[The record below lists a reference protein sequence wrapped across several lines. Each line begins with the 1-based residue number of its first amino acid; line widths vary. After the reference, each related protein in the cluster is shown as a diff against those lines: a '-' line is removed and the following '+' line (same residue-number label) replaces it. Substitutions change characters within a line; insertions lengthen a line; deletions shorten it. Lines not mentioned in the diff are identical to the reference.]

1 MSREIEGSIRDK
13 ALLTEEEGRFY
24 TNMGRTNFRKW
35 ADEIGATRRRG
46 RRVLFNREVID
57 NFLRAEGSGGDQDED
72 NQD

>member
-1 MSREIEGSIRDK
+1 MYKTREIVGSIRDK

-57 NFLRAEGSGGDQDED
+57 DFLRRETENGGDQV
-72 NQD
+72 

>member
-1 MSREIEGSIRDK
+1 MYKTKEIVGSIRDK

-57 NFLRAEGSGGDQDED
+57 DFLRRETEGGGDQV
-72 NQD
+72 

>member
-1 MSREIEGSIRDK
+1 MYKTKEIVGSIRDK

-57 NFLRAEGSGGDQDED
+57 DFLRRETENGGDQV
-72 NQD
+72 

>member
-1 MSREIEGSIRDK
+1 MYKTKEIVGSIRDK

-57 NFLRAEGSGGDQDED
+57 DFLRRETEGGGDQL
-72 NQD
+72 

>member
-1 MSREIEGSIRDK
+1 MTREIEGSIRDK

-57 NFLRAEGSGGDQDED
+57 NYLRAENGGDQNEVG
-72 NQD
+72 